1 MNTENIQIHQSLY
14 TTYGTIDLT
23 ISDDA
28 LVELGHDVRAHTGMR
43 STAVLLW
50 DDTVPPADL
59 AEAQRSLTSAG
70 FTLERIPSECISS
83 ALEQGT
89 SSLASYVRL
98 VTLLSEK
105 NITASDALIAIGGGD
120 LLNLVLAVASSY
132 ARKLPG
138 PIACA
143 LLPTT
148 YDTLLLAS
156 AYSASLPLLDNGKSH
171 VASEPLA
178 FSPGSFS
185 PALSFIGN
193 PSFIATTPVLLQTVS
208 GNENLLLAQAL
219 MVKGAFL
226 DSQNAWEAF
235 LKDIDELA
243 NAFKELQTQAPLTD
257 TSGTEPSNASNS
269 AEPSKATCPHP
280 SEPSEATCLY
290 LSDTSI
296 YFHALARAA
305 KSLALVEHA
314 QTIQVRSTSSYG
326 SLFAAALGALD
337 SSITH
342 AQALAEG
349 MRISADLGVALHNMP
364 LDYAIEQSAALE
376 TLGLPEIKQLG
387 SKNEILEDAF
397 LAEVKHAA
405 RQTSRSLQAVVP
417 MAPGKLGLTPLS
429 DELLKMVYRKRFIEC

>member
-1 MNTENIQIHQSLY
+1 MNTANIQIRQSLY

-28 LVELGHDVRAHTGMR
+28 LVELGRDVRAHTGMK

-50 DDTVPPADL
+50 DETVPPADL

-70 FTLERIPSECISS
+70 FTLERIPSECIYS

-89 SSLASYVRL
+89 SFLASYVRL
-98 VTLLSEK
+98 VTLLAEK
-105 NITASDALIAIGGGD
+105 NITPSDALIAIGGRD
-120 LLNLVLAVASSY
+120 LLNLVLAVGSTY

-138 PIACA
+138 PITCA

-148 YDTLLLAS
+148 YDALLLAS
-156 AYSASLPLLDNGKSH
+156 AYPASLPLLDNRKAH
-171 VASEPLA
+171 VGSEPLA
-178 FSPGSFS
+178 FSPGPVS

-193 PSFIATTPVLLQTVS
+193 PSFIATTPALLQTVS

-219 MVKGAFL
+219 MVQGAFL
-226 DSQNAWEAF
+226 DSQNTWEAF

-243 NAFKELQTQAPLTD
+243 SAFKELETQAPITA
-257 TSGTEPSNASNS
+257 TSRIELLNGSDS
-269 AEPSKATCPHP
+269 AEPSKVTCPHP
-280 SEPSEATCLY
+280 P
-290 LSDTSI
+290 DTSI
-296 YFHALARAA
+296 YFHALACAA

-314 QTIQVRSTSSYG
+314 QTVQVRSSSSYG
-326 SLFAAALGALD
+326 SLFAAALSALD
-337 SSITH
+337 TSITR

-349 MRISADLGVALHNMP
+349 MRISSDLGVALHNMP

-387 SKNEILEDAF
+387 SKNGILEDAF
-397 LAEVKHAA
+397 LAEVKHVA

-429 DELLKMVYRKRFIEC
+429 DELLKTVYRKRFVGC